1 MRKSIDKVLGIL
13 LIVLMSVLI
22 IDVMW
27 QVISR
32 YVLAHPSSFTDEI
45 AGYLLVWVG
54 LLGAAYVAGEKEHLA
69 IDLLL
74 QRSKGRT
81 RMVIEM
87 IIYTIT
93 GLFVLFV
100 LVIGGTNLVYTRF
113 LLHVTSASLEL
124 NLGYV
129 YLVLPIS
136 GILTLYYTIDNARK
150 TLNSDNK

>member
-1 MRKSIDKVLGIL
+1 MRKIVDRVLGIL
-13 LIVLMSVLI
+13 LIVLMGVLI

-74 QRSKGRT
+74 QRSKGKKK
-81 RMVIEM
+81 MVIEM

-100 LVIGGTNLVYTRF
+100 LVIGGANLVYTRF
-113 LLHVTSASLEL
+113 LLNVTSASLEL

-150 TLNSDNK
+150 TLNSDK

>member
-1 MRKSIDKVLGIL
+1 MI
-13 LIVLMSVLI
+13 
-22 IDVMW
+22 
-27 QVISR
+27 
-32 YVLAHPSSFTDEI
+32 
-45 AGYLLVWVG
+45 
-54 LLGAAYVAGEKEHLA
+54 
-69 IDLLL
+69 
-74 QRSKGRT
+74 
-81 RMVIEM
+81 IEM
-87 IIYTIT
+87 IIYTVT

-100 LVIGGTNLVYTRF
+100 MVIGGTNLVYTRF